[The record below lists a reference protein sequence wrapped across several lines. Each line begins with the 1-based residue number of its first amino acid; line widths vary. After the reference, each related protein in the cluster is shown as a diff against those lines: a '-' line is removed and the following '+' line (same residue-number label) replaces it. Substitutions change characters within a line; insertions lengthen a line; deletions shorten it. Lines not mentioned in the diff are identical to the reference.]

1 MSLTCWTTLPRLRGS
16 PHPQPRAP
24 GVCGCLSPKR
34 GVAGQSGSCV
44 AGRGARK
51 LEGAR
56 EPGRWGGGRL
66 VTWANL
72 PQGNEVSSRLLGGN
86 WGRTDPPASDSS
98 RERNIPSLAPAQPS
112 SSSSSPR
119 AARLEEPAHS
129 GGSRPAPLPSPE
141 AGVSF
146 RAGFPA
152 PTPRPRVQESPAV
165 GRGRGGAGRMSP
177 HGKRAGSQAQGQ
189 PRPPRS
195 TLRAPDPL
203 GCAPRVPGSLGAALP
218 GRSLRAGGH
227 PLAHPPGRPSAP
239 TPRPGP
245 HLG

>member
-1 MSLTCWTTLPRLRGS
+1 M
-16 PHPQPRAP
+16 
-24 GVCGCLSPKR
+24 
-34 GVAGQSGSCV
+34 
-44 AGRGARK
+44 
-51 LEGAR
+51 
-56 EPGRWGGGRL
+56 

-72 PQGNEVSSRLLGGN
+72 PQGNEVSSRLPGGN

-119 AARLEEPAHS
+119 AARSEEPARS
-129 GGSRPAPLPSPE
+129 GGSRPPPLPSPE

-152 PTPRPRVQESPAV
+152 PTPRPRVQESPAM

-177 HGKRAGSQAQGQ
+177 HGKRAGRQAQGQ
-189 PRPPRS
+189 PRPPWS

-203 GCAPRVPGSLGAALP
+203 GCAPPVPGSLGAALRGAVCVRRTP
-218 GRSLRAGGH
+218 ACAPPRA
-227 PLAHPPGRPSAP
+227 PPRPHPP
-239 TPRPGP
+239 PRPTLGLIKRRKRPGAVPGASSLLCP
-245 HLG
+245 HWSRGAPSPPLGLRRYTTAAAALALRQRGA